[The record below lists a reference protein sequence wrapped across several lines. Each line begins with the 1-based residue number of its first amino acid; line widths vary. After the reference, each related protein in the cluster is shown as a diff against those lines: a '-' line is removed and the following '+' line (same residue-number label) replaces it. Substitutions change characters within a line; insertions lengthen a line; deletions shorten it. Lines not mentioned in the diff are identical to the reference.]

1 MSDFSTNP
9 YTYPNA
15 VAAIATLGAIAA
27 FAATYDAVNRTIMIA
42 RVNTSRQQVANRIRR
57 DRAERRQLAL
67 DLAVAKCDAALARY
81 HLKRLAEQQPQI
93 RRR

>member
-9 YTYPNA
+9 YSYCGGVAA
-15 VAAIATLGAIAA
+15 VATIGATAA
-27 FAATYDAVNRTIMIA
+27 LAATHDAVNHAIMIA
-42 RVNTSRQQVANRIRR
+42 RLNNSRQQAANRIRR

-81 HLKRLAEQQPQI
+81 HLKRLAAQQPQI
-93 RRR
+93 RQR

>member
-9 YTYPNA
+9 YSYTGA
-15 VAAIATLGAIAA
+15 VAAIATIGSTAA
-27 FAATYDAVNRTIMIA
+27 FAATHDAINRAIMIT
-42 RVNTSRQQVANRIRR
+42 RLNSSRLQVANRIRR

>member
-15 VAAIATLGAIAA
+15 VGAIATLGATAA
-27 FAATYDAVNRTIMIA
+27 FAATHDAVNRAIMIA
-42 RVNTSRQQVANRIRR
+42 RANTSRQQVANRIRR
-57 DRAERRQLAL
+57 DRAERRQLTL

-81 HLKRLAEQQPQI
+81 HLKKLAEQLPQS